1 MLLANGPHVE
11 ESVVYFYIHGYFSA
25 FWKPYF
31 NCHSTIVAVYN
42 GYNNKICNVR
52 SKKEIWNEARSIF
65 KCLSDV
71 LLIGSWIKRWK
82 LDWNLNANQ
91 MSFGHNSTNM
101 LHSTNGQRV
110 QLVESINKERFWM
123 KTLNQIWL
131 RLNYN
136 VINTY
141 LRQTWRRRRCSMLY
155 YVQYRQ
161 FLHAGI
167 YPVHS
172 RYVRVLHLS
181 VDCHIL
187 NAMEN
192 ICHNFHYIP
201 RWYNYWSLQSCRIHN
216 FYTLRTRNWKQ
227 TKQLVQCYAQDSSM
241 PATLKSH
248 VLRSDPAGRALS
260 RSSVREVRPGCLKP
274 DPV

>member
-1 MLLANGPHVE
+1 MPIRRRSGR
-11 ESVVYFYIHGYFSA
+11 SG
-25 FWKPYF
+25 
-31 NCHSTIVAVYN
+31 TIQPVCF
-42 GYNNKICNVR
+42 IQH
-52 SKKEIWNEARSIF
+52 
-65 KCLSDV
+65 D
-71 LLIGSWIKRWK
+71 
-82 LDWNLNANQ
+82 
-91 MSFGHNSTNM
+91 
-101 LHSTNGQRV
+101 GQRV

-141 LRQTWRRRRCSMLY
+141 LRQTWRRRRCSMLH

-161 FLHAGI
+161 FLYAGI
-167 YPVHS
+167 YSVHS

-187 NAMEN
+187 NAMGN

-201 RWYNYWSLQSCRIHN
+201 RWNNCWSPQSCRIHN

-241 PATLKSH
+241 PATLKLSCPSIWPGGGH
-248 VLRSDPAGRALS
+248 SVEARLGKCGQGAWNLTLFKTQIFDFGTLFKTKFRFLVLHLRHLTQHHTPFSARMD
-260 RSSVREVRPGCLKP
+260 
-274 DPV
+274 